1 MALLHSMLLAFNSRK
16 KNEKNI
22 SHIEPPLPLRR
33 KRKMRMKGK
42 MKKKKQNGNNNENE
56 KPSRATEHWA
66 HIQSIRTKACT
77 LRKNIKSYVSREV
90 YRKALDV
97 KMADE
102 FVCYQ

>member
-42 MKKKKQNGNNNENE
+42 MKKKN
-56 KPSRATEHWA
+56 
-66 HIQSIRTKACT
+66 
-77 LRKNIKSYVSREV
+77 
-90 YRKALDV
+90 
-97 KMADE
+97 KMATTMKMKSHPGLPSIGHIYSRY
-102 FVCYQ
+102 VRKRARCGKI